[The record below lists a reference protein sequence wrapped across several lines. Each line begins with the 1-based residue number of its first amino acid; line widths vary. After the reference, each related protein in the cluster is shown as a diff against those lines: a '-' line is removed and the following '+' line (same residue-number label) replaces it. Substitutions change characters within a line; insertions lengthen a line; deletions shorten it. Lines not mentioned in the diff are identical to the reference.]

1 MEDQISKA
9 NDNLENAAEALQE
22 LTTPGFWT
30 KQHLIEMGTDFLK
43 VILIFAIGFIIIKC
57 LIHIVKKIMK
67 KSGVSASGIY
77 YIETILKFVLYLILV
92 TIAASNVGINAGS
105 IVAFVASF
113 GLAIALALKG
123 SLTDLASGIM
133 LILTRPVTVG
143 DRIFIEGDD
152 DFYVVEQIKLFDTY
166 LRNGKNIIVIVPN
179 EKMAQNKVKNLSQST
194 FVYADVEI
202 GVAYGSDID
211 FVKRIIEETV
221 RSQDILQD
229 KDVIISL
236 KNLNESSVDFY
247 IGVPVMPEN
256 FGAIKGKIREE
267 LYKAFMRHQIEI
279 PFPQRDVRMINQ
291 D

>member
-1 MEDQISKA
+1 MDDQISKA
-9 NDNLENAAEALQE
+9 NENIENAAEALEE
-22 LTTPGFWT
+22 LASPSFWT
-30 KQHLIEMGTDFLK
+30 KSHLIEIGTDFLK
-43 VILIFAIGFIIIKC
+43 VILIFLVGFLIIKF
-57 LIHIVKKIMK
+57 LIHVVKKIMK
-67 KSGVSASGIY
+67 KSGASTSGIY
-77 YIETILKFVLYLILV
+77 YIETILKFVLYLVLV

-152 DFYVVEQIKLFDTY
+152 DFYLVEQIKLFDTY

-179 EKMAQNKVKNLSQST
+179 EKMAQNKVKNLSQSE

-221 RSQDILQD
+221 RTQDILPD
-229 KDVIISL
+229 KDIIIAL

-247 IGVPVMPEN
+247 IGAPVLPEN
-256 FGAIKGKIREE
+256 FMGIKGRIREE
-267 LYKAFMRHQIEI
+267 LYKAFARHQIEI
-279 PFPQRDVRMINQ
+279 PFPQRDVHIINK